1 MHLAE
6 IDRISNN
13 TYSYFHRARV
23 ASKLFFTVLM
33 VAAFIMSD
41 TIVKGLGLL
50 GVVLLSFWIGKV
62 PIRIVLQLALY
73 PAFFSF
79 IFALLEM
86 GNSIGGGLMIIL
98 RAVGAGMTMALLITT
113 TPYTDLFSF
122 LSLWMPTLLV
132 DVFMFTY
139 RGVFILIEKTT
150 NLMKSM
156 RLRGGY
162 HSFNIFKNTKNI
174 VGTIGVII
182 ITSFDMSE
190 RMYRIYSLRGYRGG
204 IKSDVELWPLRIED
218 VLIMLVAIGAMIGV
232 NIR

>member
-13 TYSYFHRARV
+13 TYSYFHSARV
-23 ASKLFFTVLM
+23 ASKLVFTILM
-33 VAAFIMSD
+33 VTAFIMSD
-41 TIVKGLGLL
+41 SLVKGLGLL
-50 GVVLLSFWIGKV
+50 GVILLSFWVSKIPLG
-62 PIRIVLQLALY
+62 IVVQLALY
-73 PAFFSF
+73 PAFFSS
-79 IFALLEM
+79 IFAVMEM
-86 GNSIGGGLMIIL
+86 GNSIVGGFIIII

-139 RGVFILIEKTT
+139 RGIFILIEKTT

-162 HSFNIFKNTKNI
+162 HSFNILKNARNI
-174 VGTIGVII
+174 VGTIGVMI

-190 RMYRIYSLRGYRGG
+190 RMYKIYSLRGYHGG
-204 IKSDVELWPLRIED
+204 IKSDVELWPFRIED
-218 VLIMLVAIGAMIGV
+218 VLIMLVAIGAVIGV

>member
-6 IDRISNN
+6 IDRISNS

-23 ASKLFFTVLM
+23 ASKLIFTILM
-33 VAAFIMSD
+33 VASFIMNDSL
-41 TIVKGLGLL
+41 IKGM
-50 GVVLLSFWIGKV
+50 VLLSLILISFWIGKV
-62 PIRIVLQLALY
+62 PVKIVFHLALY

-86 GNSIGGGLMIIL
+86 GNSIEGGVLIIF
-98 RAVGAGMTMALLITT
+98 RAVGAGLTMALLITT

-122 LSLWMPTLLV
+122 LSLWMPALLV
-132 DVFMFTY
+132 DVFMFAY
-139 RGVFILIEKTT
+139 RGIFILIEKTT

-162 HSFNIFKNTKNI
+162 HSFNIFKNARNI

-190 RMYRIYSLRGYRGG
+190 RMYKIYTLRGYRGG
-204 IKSDVELWPLRIED
+204 IKSDVELWPLGKED
-218 VLIMLVAIGAMIGV
+218 VLIILIAIGAVIGV
-232 NIR
+232 NIL

>member
-23 ASKLFFTVLM
+23 ASKLFFTILM
-33 VAAFIMSD
+33 VGAFIMSD
-41 TIVKGLGLL
+41 SIAKGLSLL
-50 GVVLLSFWIGKV
+50 AVVLLSFWVGKI

-86 GNSIGGGLMIIL
+86 GNSIVGGFLIIL

-132 DVFMFTY
+132 DIFMFTY

-162 HSFNIFKNTKNI
+162 HSFNIFKNAKNI

-190 RMYRIYSLRGYRGG
+190 RMYKIYSLRGYHGG
-204 IKSDVELWPLRIED
+204 IKSDVELWPLRIQD
-218 VLIMLVAIGAMIGV
+218 FLIMLVAIGAMIGV

>member
-23 ASKLFFTVLM
+23 VSKFFFTILM

-41 TIVKGLGLL
+41 DILMGLLLL
-50 GVVLLSFWIGKV
+50 GVILLSFWIGKV
-62 PIRIVLQLALY
+62 PLGIVLQLALY
-73 PAFFSF
+73 PAFFSS
-79 IFALLEM
+79 IFALMEM
-86 GNSIGGGLMIIL
+86 GNSITGGFLIII

-162 HSFNIFKNTKNI
+162 DSFNIFKNGKNI
-174 VGTIGVII
+174 VGTIGVMI

-190 RMYRIYSLRGYRGG
+190 RMYKIYSLRGYRGG

-232 NIR
+232 NVK

>member
-1 MHLAE
+1 MHLSE

-23 ASKLFFTVLM
+23 VSKVFFTVFM
-33 VAAFIMSD
+33 VMSFLMSD
-41 TIVKGLGLL
+41 SIVKGLVLL
-50 GVVLLSFWIGKV
+50 GIILLSFWIGKV
-62 PIRIVLQLALY
+62 PIKVVAQLALY

-79 IFALLEM
+79 IFALMEM
-86 GNSIGGGLMIIL
+86 GNSFTGGVLIIL
-98 RAVGAGMTMALLITT
+98 RAIGAGMTMALLITT

-122 LSLWMPTLLV
+122 LSLWMPTMLV
-132 DVFMFTY
+132 DIFMFTY
-139 RGVFILIEKTT
+139 RGIFILIEKTT

-162 HSFNIFKNTKNI
+162 HSFNIFKNAKNI
-174 VGTIGVII
+174 VGAIGVII

-190 RMYRIYSLRGYRGG
+190 RMYKIYSLRGYKGG
-204 IKSDVELWPLRIED
+204 IKSDVELWPLGIED
-218 VLIMLVAIGAMIGV
+218 AVIIVVALGAVIGV

>member
-13 TYSYFHRARV
+13 TYSYFHRALV
-23 ASKLFFTVLM
+23 GSKVFFTVFM
-33 VAAFIMSD
+33 VMAFIMNDS
-41 TIVKGLGLL
+41 ILRGLVLL
-50 GVVLLSFWIGKV
+50 GMILFSFWIGKV
-62 PIRIVLQLALY
+62 PIRVVLQLALY
-73 PAFFSF
+73 PAFFSS
-79 IFALLEM
+79 IFALMEM
-86 GNSIGGGLMIIL
+86 GNSIEGGFLIIV

-122 LSLWMPTLLV
+122 LSLGMPTLLV

-139 RGVFILIEKTT
+139 RGIFILIEKTT

-162 HSFNIFKNTKNI
+162 HSFNIFKNAKNI

-190 RMYRIYSLRGYRGG
+190 RMYKIYSLRGYKGG
-204 IKSDVELWPLRIED
+204 IKSEVALWPLKIED
-218 VLIMLVAIGAMIGV
+218 VLIMLVAIGAVIGV
-232 NIR
+232 NIK

>member
-13 TYSYFHRARV
+13 TYSYFHRALV
-23 ASKLFFTVLM
+23 GSKVFFTVFM
-33 VAAFIMSD
+33 VTAFIINDS
-41 TIVKGLGLL
+41 ILRGLVLL
-50 GVVLLSFWIGKV
+50 GMVLFSFWIGKV
-62 PIRIVLQLALY
+62 PVRIVSQLALY
-73 PAFFSF
+73 PAFFSS
-79 IFALLEM
+79 IFALMEM
-86 GNSIGGGLMIIL
+86 GNSLEGGFLIIV

-122 LSLWMPTLLV
+122 LSLGIPTLLV

-139 RGVFILIEKTT
+139 RGIFILIEKTT

-162 HSFNIFKNTKNI
+162 HSFNIFKNAKNI

-190 RMYRIYSLRGYRGG
+190 RMYKIYSLRGYRGG
-204 IKSDVELWPLRIED
+204 IKSEVELWPLGIED
-218 VLIMLVAIGAMIGV
+218 VLIMSVAIGAVIGV
-232 NIR
+232 NIK